1 MDKYDVV
8 MQIEK
13 LYSTLLSISR
23 GDSAATDE
31 YALFIS
37 ENTISELV
45 NAANSVKKYMLG
57 FIKETDKGTTN

>member
-23 GDSAATDE
+23 GDSAATDGYKRIFYSRRLAE
-31 YALFIS
+31 
-37 ENTISELV
+37 
-45 NAANSVKKYMLG
+45 
-57 FIKETDKGTTN
+57 